1 LLTALSI
8 SNYAL
13 IKALQTDF
21 TNGLSIITGETGAG
35 KSILLGALGLVM
47 GNRADLNSLKDNEKK
62 CIIEATF
69 SVDAYG
75 LQAFFESED
84 LDYESETIIRREILP
99 SGKSRAFVN
108 DSPVKLSVL
117 IALKEQLIDVHS
129 QHKTA
134 QLSETDYQFQI
145 LDALAGNE
153 TVLETYSKSLRVYRK
168 LQKELNVL
176 LQSQEAAKQEY
187 AYNSHL
193 FTELVE
199 ANFKE
204 GEQEELEGNLEKLNN
219 VEVIKLSLAE
229 GVNLASDEQVGLQTV
244 LQQMQNS
251 LQKISGFSSE
261 YELFSNRIESLKI
274 ELDDVVFELEKSY
287 ENVDFDPDEIEGF
300 NDRLQLLYALQKKHM
315 VSSISELL
323 AVKDVLDE
331 KVGRVENSA
340 AILEEKQVQIS
351 KIVEKLTGA
360 SEKLHK
366 KRQTAIPK
374 LTKQLQ
380 EVLSKLGMENATFN
394 IELLPSKEFL
404 TNGKDALSFLFSA
417 NKGSQY
423 DELKKVASGGE
434 LSRIMLGVKL
444 ILSKYAKLPTI
455 IFDEIDTG
463 VSGEVSNKIADVM
476 HEMGNF
482 MQVITITHLP
492 QIAAKGSSHYKV
504 YKEDIKGITTTFL
517 KKLTNEERVVEVAE
531 ILGGKAITSSALEHA
546 KELLKV

>member
-193 FTELVE
+193 FTELGE